1 MTEALQ
7 AALAAE
13 HAAVYTYGVLGGR
26 ASVLADTRLQAQV
39 AAAYEVHRGRRDEL
53 VRAVLDRGGEPVAA
67 AAAYDLTPAPV
78 TAAQV
83 RRSAQQVEGATA
95 EAYATLVAGTT
106 GGQREWAVRGLTDA
120 AVREV
125 GFGAA
130 PEAFPGAGELG
141 SR

>member
-1 MTEALQ
+1 MTEAQQ
-7 AALAAE
+7 ATLAAE

-26 ASVLADTRLQAQV
+26 ASALGNTPLQAQV
-39 AAAYEVHRGRRDEL
+39 SAAYGVHRARRDAL
-53 VRAVLDRGGEPVAA
+53 VRAVRDQGGEPVAA
-67 AAAYDLTPAPV
+67 APAYDVTPMPV
-78 TAAQV
+78 TTAQV
-83 RRSAQQVEGATA
+83 RRSAQEVEAATA
-95 EAYATLVAGTT
+95 EAYASLVAATT
-106 GGQREWAVRGLTDA
+106 GGQREWAVQGLTDA